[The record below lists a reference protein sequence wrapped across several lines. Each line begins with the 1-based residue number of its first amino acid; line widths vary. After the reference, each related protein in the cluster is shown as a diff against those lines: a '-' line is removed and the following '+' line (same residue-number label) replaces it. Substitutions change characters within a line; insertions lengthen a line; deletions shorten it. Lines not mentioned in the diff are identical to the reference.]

1 MKSEQILEVCCRRG
15 KTIKLS
21 LTGQTGTGKAVL
33 LAELTRHLR
42 EIGFTVKAEDDND
55 DSIVISKL
63 VNAHE

>member
-21 LTGQTGTGKAVL
+21 LTGQTGTGKGVL
-33 LAELTRHLR
+33 LAEIMRHLR

-55 DSIVISKL
+55 DSIVINKS